1 MNDYIGLCFFHQKQ
15 RATLLGGVMK
25 IVFQAFHWD
34 CQCQAL
40 DLPHFLAE
48 MNKMNGREYRR
59 RILYFIQDNDY
70 WVGLVLTVKD
80 MRKFVTLVESK
91 QELKLDVHELDENEK
106 IADFNFFVVHTES
119 GFGLYQ
125 HYHQSCSLNVFNYLA
140 KHFYNEMRTAMFTAV
155 KEKLET
161 KGKKKRA
168 IDKELKAYRGKFSP
182 TIVERKGSFIER
194 VKKLNDA
201 SAAELEFTQLDF
213 SNNPLQ
219 AIQSYLKTM
228 KYKMSFSKT
237 TSGLD
242 KIKSLASILSNG
254 NIKKATVEGI
264 DEHGNDVVY
273 RLFNDFDRFQEYDY
287 EDMVPSLNLDQTK
300 VSQSILNNDIIV
312 ELKSVFESIA
322 PALKL

>member
-1 MNDYIGLCFFHQKQ
+1 
-15 RATLLGGVMK
+15 MK

-34 CQCQAL
+34 CQCPAFAL
-40 DLPHFLAE
+40 PNFLSE
-48 MNKMNGREYRR
+48 MNKKNGYESRR

-70 WVGLVLTVKD
+70 WFGLVLTIKD
-80 MRKFVTLVESK
+80 MRKFVTLVEAK
-91 QELKLDVHELDENEK
+91 QELKLNVHELNENEK
-106 IADFNFFVVHTES
+106 IADFNFFVIHTES

-125 HYHQSCSLNVFNYLA
+125 HYYHSCSLNVFNCLT
-140 KHFYNEMRTAMFTAV
+140 KNFYNEMRTAMFTFV
-155 KEKLET
+155 KDRMKAEGKT
-161 KGKKKRA
+161 KRE
-168 IDKELKAYRGKFSP
+168 IDKELKKYKGKFVP

-201 SAAELEFTQLDF
+201 NSAELEFRQINF

-219 AIQSYLKTM
+219 AIQSHLKTM

-237 TSGLD
+237 TSKLD
-242 KIKSLASILSNG
+242 KVRSLAGVLSSG
-254 NIKKATVEGI
+254 DFKKATVEGI

-300 VSQSILNNDIIV
+300 VNESILQNDIVIA
-312 ELKSVFESIA
+312 LKSVFDSIA
-322 PALKL
+322 PALEV